1 MHLITKFHL
10 TAYKFFLFKIYFPS
24 LNFSNVKNNVEVH
37 EKFCQVWSLS
47 LHPPSWAN
55 CFSLAP
61 QPELSQDSEI
71 QVFSKCGH
79 FPYPRPDP
87 DCISPVSPAKISRH
101 DPWLTVGGNVAAIYL
116 FPEMLSEESLFPL
129 KITSLSAPTLSFSNT
144 NSVINCLKLQIIS
157 CLWVRGF
164 LDVVLRTYI
173 NYLIFVFSQS
183 NHSFQHLK

>member
-24 LNFSNVKNNVEVH
+24 LNILNVKTIVGVH

-55 CFSLAP
+55 CNSLTP

-101 DPWLTVGGNVAAIYL
+101 DPWLTVRGCHLPCPRDV
-116 FPEMLSEESLFPL
+116 
-129 KITSLSAPTLSFSNT
+129 
-144 NSVINCLKLQIIS
+144 
-157 CLWVRGF
+157 VRGELVPF
-164 LDVVLRTYI
+164 KNDFPFCPDLELFEHKFGDKLP
-173 NYLIFVFSQS
+173 
-183 NHSFQHLK
+183 